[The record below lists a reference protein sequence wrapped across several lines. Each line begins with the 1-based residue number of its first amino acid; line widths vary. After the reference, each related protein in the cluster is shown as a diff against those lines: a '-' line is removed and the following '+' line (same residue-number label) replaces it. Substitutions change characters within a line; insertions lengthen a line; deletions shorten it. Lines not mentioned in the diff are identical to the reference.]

1 MLRNASAGHG
11 YWMTSARILRE
22 QRTRML
28 DSAGSREL
36 AGPTEACVRSLRLE
50 VGEGCRVTGFL
61 MGTFRVCAVVNADGS
76 IAVTQRFAGHAG
88 VSVRE

>member
-28 DSAGSREL
+28 ESAGSREL
-36 AGPTEACVRSLRLE
+36 AGPNRSLCSIAS
-50 VGEGCRVTGFL
+50 VGGRGGMSVTGFP
-61 MGTFRVCAVVNADGS
+61 MGTFRVCAVVNAGGS
-76 IAVTQRFAGHAG
+76 MAVIQSVAGHAG

>member
-11 YWMTSARILRE
+11 YWMTGAQILRE
-22 QRTRML
+22 QWTRML

-36 AGPTEACVRSLRLE
+36 AGPNRSLCSIAS
-50 VGEGCRVTGFL
+50 VGGRGGMSVTGFP
-61 MGTFRVCAVVNADGS
+61 MGTFRVCAVVNAGGS
-76 IAVTQRFAGHAG
+76 MAVIQSVAGHAG